1 MQQDL
6 LLEAN
11 LKRLKLPAMARLYLA
26 VAREAAER
34 NQGYVQYLSTLAEQ
48 EVIQRE
54 ESGLRRR
61 LQQAQFPVLKDLSE
75 LDFTALPSLN
85 KNKVLLLAQAEFVR
99 QKETVI
105 MMGNAGTGK
114 THLAISL
121 GICACRQGFK
131 VRFYTAAGL
140 VSELLAA
147 QQEYRLNKV
156 EKQWLSYDLVVL
168 DEVGYIP
175 FTRTGAE
182 LLYQFCASRY
192 ERGSMIITTNLEFG
206 KWTGVFGDENLTA
219 ALLDRLTHRCHILV
233 MNGESYRFR
242 ESLRRQQAEQ
252 GNSRKPA

>member
-1 MQQDL
+1 MPMQQDL

-11 LKRLKLPAMARLYLA
+11 LKRLKLPAMVRLYLA

-61 LQQAQFPVLKDLSE
+61 LKQAQFPVLKDLSE
-75 LDFTALPSLN
+75 FDFTALPSLN

-140 VSELLAA
+140 ASELLAA

-175 FTRTGAE
+175 FRKTGAE

-192 ERGSMIITTNLEFG
+192 ERGSMII
-206 KWTGVFGDENLTA
+206 
-219 ALLDRLTHRCHILV
+219 
-233 MNGESYRFR
+233 
-242 ESLRRQQAEQ
+242 
-252 GNSRKPA
+252 

>member
-11 LKRLKLPAMARLYLA
+11 LKRLKLPAMVRLYLA

-34 NQGYVQYLSTLAEQ
+34 NEGYVQYLSTLAEQ

-61 LQQAQFPVLKDLSE
+61 LKQAQFP
-75 LDFTALPSLN
+75 
-85 KNKVLLLAQAEFVR
+85 
-99 QKETVI
+99 
-105 MMGNAGTGK
+105 
-114 THLAISL
+114 
-121 GICACRQGFK
+121 

-140 VSELLAA
+140 AGELLAA
-147 QQEYRLNKV
+147 QQEYRLNKA

-175 FTRTGAE
+175 FTKTGAE

-206 KWTGVFGDENLTA
+206 KWTEVFGDENLTA
-219 ALLDRLTHRCHILV
+219 ALLDRLTHRCHILI

-242 ESLRRQQAEQ
+242 ESLRRQQAEDE
-252 GNSRKPA
+252 NDRKPA